1 MSDLT
6 ELQKK
11 VNGLIIKLDK
21 CATKPYLIPKNELEG
36 IITRA
41 LQSTFHEEK
50 KINIMTALLIIGV
63 IGLMLLMFII
73 WTLYFTKPL

>member
-1 MSDLT
+1 MSDIT
-6 ELQKK
+6 DLQKK
-11 VNGLIIKLDK
+11 VNGLINKFDK
-21 CATKPYLIPKNELEG
+21 CTTKPYLIPKSELEG

-50 KINIMTALLIIGV
+50 KINLMIALLIIGIV
-63 IGLMLLMFII
+63 GLMLLGFII

>member
-1 MSDLT
+1 MSDIT

-11 VNGLIIKLDK
+11 INGLIDKFDK
-21 CATKPYLIPKNELEG
+21 CTTKPYLIPKNELEG

-50 KINIMTALLIIGV
+50 KINLMIAILV
-63 IGLMLLMFII
+63 IAVVILMLGVFTL
-73 WTLYFTKPL
+73 WTLYFTKPV